1 MAKAKVLED
10 KVVISSEVL
19 TDENLAKVSILNP
32 SVLSL
37 RDEEGNSLYQ
47 VATSEI
53 NSFTRNGASFK
64 GGKTSAT
71 VCVNEDDDTKRKEIL
86 TAEITKNLVSINK
99 IEEQVKAYL
108 EDAEDIEVDID
119 FLED

>member
-19 TDENLAKVSILNP
+19 TDENLERISVLNP

-37 RDEEGNSLYQ
+37 RDEEGEILYQ
-47 VATSEI
+47 VATSDI

-64 GGKTSAT
+64 CGKTSAT
-71 VCVNEDDDTKRKEIL
+71 IFIDEDDENKRKDIL
-86 TAEITKNLVSINK
+86 TAEITKSLISINK
-99 IEEQVKAYL
+99 IEEQVTEYL
-108 EDAEDIEVDID
+108 DDTDEIEVDID